1 MISGNKRINVLAEM
15 MQRKLSTLIQQ
26 EISDPRLS
34 GLVTISGVTISRDL
48 GHAKI
53 FFTVF
58 KDDPASVEAVLNHAS
73 SYLRSALARSSKT
86 RTVPQLHFIFD
97 ESIDYG
103 KRLSRLID
111 AANPPDVDADE

>member
-1 MISGNKRINVLAEM
+1 MSSDNKRTNILAEM

-34 GLVTISGVTISRDL
+34 GLVTISGVNISRDL
-48 GHAKI
+48 SHAKVY
-53 FFTVF
+53 FTVF
-58 KDDPASVEAVLNHAS
+58 QDDATSVESILNNAAS
-73 SYLRSALARSSKT
+73 FLRSALARSSKT
-86 RTVPQLHFIFD
+86 RTVPQLHFIYD

-111 AANPPDVDADE
+111 EANPPGSDVDE